1 MELYDLDHVG
11 LETASAK
18 LEVFLIFREL
28 AARDPSGLRKSASSR
43 QPRASSK
50 LGALDMEHI
59 RETLVGPECDQ
70 ALKEASM
77 LLARA
82 TALRAY
88 AGRLGQGRE
97 GTPASAAGSVT

>member
-1 MELYDLDHVG
+1 MLDARQVLVTELDA
-11 LETASAK
+11 LEA
-18 LEVFLIFREL
+18 L
-28 AARDPSGLRKSASSR
+28 ARST
-43 QPRASSK
+43 
-50 LGALDMEHI
+50 MEHI
-59 RETLVGPECDQ
+59 RETLVGAERDQ

-97 GTPASAAGSVT
+97 GTPAGAAGSVTG

>member
-1 MELYDLDHVG
+1 
-11 LETASAK
+11 
-18 LEVFLIFREL
+18 
-28 AARDPSGLRKSASSR
+28 
-43 QPRASSK
+43 
-50 LGALDMEHI
+50 MEHI
-59 RETLVGPECDQ
+59 RETLVGPERDQ

>member
-1 MELYDLDHVG
+1 MPMPPPRRRPRGARPVG
-11 LETASAK
+11 PQ
-18 LEVFLIFREL
+18 EVGVGSPTQSLVEAF
-28 AARDPSGLRKSASSR
+28 
-43 QPRASSK
+43 
-50 LGALDMEHI
+50 GALDMEHI
-59 RETLVGPECDQ
+59 RETLVGPERDQ

-97 GTPASAAGSVT
+97 GTPAGAAGSVTG